1 MLERLY
7 IEATETTPRVFF
19 DKEES
24 KFIISGRSL
33 PEDTESVYEPIMDWL
48 NEFEQ
53 DPNPEIE
60 FEINF
65 DYYNSTSLKK
75 VVDILVILKRI
86 ETEKNSKVV
95 VVWYYEDGDE
105 SSYENGE
112 DLCYA
117 VDLPIKLKVRE
128 E

>member
-19 DKEES
+19 DKEQG
-24 KFIISGRSL
+24 KFILSGRSL
-33 PEDTESVYEPIMDWL
+33 PEDTEIVYVPVFDWL
-48 NEFEQ
+48 NKYAE
-53 DPNPEIE
+53 DPNPTTE

-75 VVDILVILKRI
+75 VVDILVLLKRI
-86 ETEKNSKVV
+86 NTEGKSKVSII
-95 VVWYYEDGDE
+95 WYYEDGDE

-117 VDLPIKLKVRE
+117 VELPIELKERE